1 MTITRLHFAQTDIG
15 RKRSH
20 NEDCYAAEPA
30 LGLYVV
36 CDGMGG
42 GNAGEVASHMAI
54 DAILAYVKAEARR
67 GCAAGG
73 GMANPNL
80 SPLTNQLADALR
92 AANETVY
99 RASWKQAKYAGMGT
113 TVVAVRLTGRHMSVA
128 HVGDS
133 RLYLIRNGAIRTLT
147 SDHSWVAEQVAK
159 GYMTEEEAERS
170 PRRNIVTRALG
181 IESSVDIDLAE
192 IPIAHGDHLLLCS
205 DGLTRGVRCRDIL
218 KTVETA
224 GDLCDKTH
232 KLVSL
237 ANDAG
242 GDDNITV
249 LLLSVQESAA
259 GRLWHRLAPPWL
271 LKAS

>member
-1 MTITRLHFAQTDIG
+1 MAITRLHFAQTDIG

-20 NEDCYAAEPA
+20 NEDCYAADPA

-54 DAILAYVKAEARR
+54 DAILAHVKAEAQR
-67 GCAAGG
+67 GSVAGRG
-73 GMANPNL
+73 TVNRNV
-80 SPLTNQLADALR
+80 SPVTNQLADAVR

-99 RASWKQAKYAGMGT
+99 RASWEQAKYAGMGT
-113 TVVAVRLTGRHMSVA
+113 TVVAARLTERHVSVA

-133 RLYLIRNGAIRTLT
+133 RLYLIRNGAIQTLT
-147 SDHSWVAEQVAK
+147 SDHSWVAEQVEK

-181 IESSVDIDLAE
+181 VESAVDIDLAE
-192 IPIAHGDHLLLCS
+192 IPIANGDLLLLCS

-218 KTVETA
+218 NTLEA
-224 GDLCDKTH
+224 PGDLCVKVQR
-232 KLVSL
+232 LVSQ

-249 LLLSVQESAA
+249 LLVSVQESAA
-259 GRLWHRLAPPWL
+259 GRLWHRLAPQWL
-271 LKAS
+271 LNAS